1 MEKEIRN
8 ITIVEEKAR
17 RIRIDKEL
25 TQKEFGTILGISK
38 SYVSDIENGY
48 TGLSIDQINKICNY
62 ADVTFDYMFDFCED
76 LNKHVIKVEKI
87 NLKTLGNNLKTI
99 RKDLKTIRKDL
110 NYTQE
115 KLASKLNVSRTL
127 ITHYEKGIRKI
138 STADL
143 KQICEISGYS
153 AGWCVGKLNECIKRE
168 QTKKIKPKE
177 IKELIKA

>member
-8 ITIVEEKAR
+8 ITVVEEKAR
-17 RIRIDKEL
+17 EIRIDKEL
-25 TQKEFGTILGISK
+25 TQKEFGNILGISK

-48 TGLSIDQINKICNY
+48 TGLTIEQINKICNF
-62 ADVTFDYMFDFCED
+62 ADVTFDYMFDFCKEM
-76 LNKHVIKVEKI
+76 NKHVIKVEKI
-87 NLKTLGNNLKTI
+87 NLKILGSNLKA
-99 RKDLKTIRKDL
+99 IRKDL

-153 AGWCVGKLNECIKRE
+153 ADWCVGKLNECIKRE
-168 QTKKIKPKE
+168 QIKKIKPKE
-177 IKELIKA
+177 IKELIGA